1 MSRRAIEDQNM
12 DNLARNAIE
21 DSKALAALFQEVLS
35 KKESARHA
43 SFRALL
49 SISEERP
56 EVLYPEWDFFADL
69 IRSDNTS
76 FKYIAIYI
84 IANLTKTDT
93 ENKFEKMFEKYYGL
107 LDDASVIPA
116 AHVAG
121 NSGKIARA
129 KPGLQTKITNK
140 LLNIDKTH
148 HAPGRKELIKGYAIE
163 AFGEYF
169 SEAKDRQKIIEFVE
183 KQLNSKSPRTKKTA
197 QRFLE
202 KAGR

>member
-12 DNLARNAIE
+12 DSLASKATE
-21 DSKALAALFQEVLS
+21 DSKALAALLEEVSS
-35 KKESARHA
+35 KKESARHT
-43 SFRALL
+43 SFKALL

-56 EVLYPEWDFFADL
+56 EVLYSKWDFFADL
-69 IRSDNTS
+69 IGSKNTS

-84 IANLTKTDT
+84 IANLTRTDT
-93 ENKFEKMFEKYYGL
+93 ENRFEKIFEKYYGL
-107 LDDASVIPA
+107 LNDESVIPA

-129 KPGLQTKITNK
+129 KPGLQTRITNK
-140 LLNIDKTH
+140 LLNIDKTRY
-148 HAPGRKELIKGYAIE
+148 APGRKELIKGYAIE

-197 QRFLE
+197 QSFLE
-202 KAGR
+202 KAGK

>member
-1 MSRRAIEDQNM
+1 M
-12 DNLARNAIE
+12 DSLASKAVD
-21 DSKALAALFQEVLS
+21 DSKALAALLQEVVS

-43 SFRALL
+43 SFKALL

-69 IRSDNTS
+69 IGSKNTS

-84 IANLTKTDT
+84 IANLTRTDT
-93 ENKFEKMFEKYYGL
+93 ENRFEKIFEKYYGL
-107 LDDASVIPA
+107 LDDESVIPA

-129 KPGLQTKITNK
+129 KPGLQTRITNK
-140 LLNIDKTH
+140 LLNIDKTR
-148 HAPGRKELIKGYAIE
+148 HAPERKELIKGYAVE

-169 SEAKDRQKIIEFVE
+169 SEAKDREKIIEFVE
-183 KQLNSKSPRTKKTA
+183 KQLNSKSPRTKKAA
-197 QRFLE
+197 QSFLE
-202 KAGR
+202 QAGK